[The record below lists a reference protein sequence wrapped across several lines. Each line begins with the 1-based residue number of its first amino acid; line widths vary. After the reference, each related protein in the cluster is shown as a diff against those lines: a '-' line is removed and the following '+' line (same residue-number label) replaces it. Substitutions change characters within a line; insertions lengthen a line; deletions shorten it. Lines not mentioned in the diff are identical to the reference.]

1 MDIEQGNGV
10 IFRQAD
16 KDRVA
21 ICTKT
26 MKDSGISYTITFLD
40 STAGTKG
47 MAVSRRLVLYLADS
61 LLFIMHR
68 KTADMMYK

>member
-1 MDIEQGNGV
+1 MEIEQGNGM
-10 IFRQAD
+10 IFRQGD
-16 KDRVA
+16 KGRVV

-26 MKDSGISYTITFLD
+26 MKDSGISYTITFSD

-47 MAVSRRLVLYLADS
+47 MAVSRRLVVYLADS